1 MAQAMKHPNTHA
13 RLLGLLCLLMVAIP
27 LALAGCGALL
37 APDSRG
43 QAAEA
48 LDQIVPGM
56 TRAEDLANMGI
67 DLTGGETLSSAGVA
81 SRFASADPRIQACVQ
96 AGLYCTGYV
105 VRAAASGGFLAPLLG
120 RPKPVQVVL
129 LVMNGRVMD
138 KVLSADTPAPHLRV
152 ASATTF

>member
-1 MAQAMKHPNTHA
+1 MAQAMKHTNTHA
-13 RLLGLLCLLMVAIP
+13 RLLGLLCLLMVGIP
-27 LALAGCGALL
+27 LALAGCGSLL
-37 APDSRG
+37 APDSRS

-67 DLTGGETLSSAGVA
+67 DLTDGETLSSAGVA
-81 SRFASADPRIQACVQ
+81 SRFASTDPHVQACVQ

-105 VRAAASGGFLAPLLG
+105 VHAAASGGFLAPLLG
-120 RPKPVQVVL
+120 APKPVQVVL

>member
-1 MAQAMKHPNTHA
+1 MKHPNTHA

-27 LALAGCGALL
+27 LALAGCGTLL

-81 SRFASADPRIQACVQ
+81 SRFASTDPHVQACVQ

-105 VRAAASGGFLAPLLG
+105 VHAAASGGFLAPLLG
-120 RPKPVQVVL
+120 APKPVQVVL

>member
-1 MAQAMKHPNTHA
+1 MKHPNTHA

-37 APDSRG
+37 APDRSG

-67 DLTGGETLSSAGVA
+67 DLNGGETLSSADVA
-81 SRFASADPRIQACVQ
+81 SRFASAEPHVQACIQ

-105 VRAAASGGFLAPLLG
+105 VHAAASGGFLVPLLAPLLG
-120 RPKPVQVVL
+120 RPKPMQVVL

-138 KVLSADTPAPHLRV
+138 KVLPADAPAPHLRV

>member
-1 MAQAMKHPNTHA
+1 MGQAMKHPNTHA
-13 RLLGLLCLLMVAIP
+13 RLLGLLCLLMVGIP
-27 LALAGCGALL
+27 LALAGCGSLL
-37 APDSRG
+37 APESRG
-43 QAAEA
+43 QAVEA

-67 DLTGGETLSSAGVA
+67 DLTGAETLSSAGVA
-81 SRFASADPRIQACVQ
+81 SRFASADPHVQACVQ

-105 VRAAASGGFLAPLLG
+105 VHAAASGGFLAPILG
-120 RPKPVQVVL
+120 GPKPVQVVL